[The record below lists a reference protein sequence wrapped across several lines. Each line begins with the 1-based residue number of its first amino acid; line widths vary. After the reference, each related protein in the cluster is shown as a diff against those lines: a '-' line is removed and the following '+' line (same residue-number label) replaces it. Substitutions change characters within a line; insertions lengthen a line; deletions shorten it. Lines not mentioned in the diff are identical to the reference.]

1 VLTQA
6 AHEEEGPEQDDEA
19 IPRAKV
25 SEILTIAQEED
36 LVEWFQVH
44 PLFYDQTLKD
54 FKMRAK
60 RERLLDEKAKLMG
73 LNGTC
78 PLNYS
83 NCLKSHVLIGG
94 CEVNVLRGMS
104 SECAQRD

>member
-1 VLTQA
+1 MFNVHIPESTPITQPDPEPD
-6 AHEEEGPEQDDEA
+6 HQEEASEEDDESV
-19 IPRAKV
+19 PRAKV
-25 SEILTIAQEED
+25 SEHLTIAQEQE
-36 LVEWFQVH
+36 LVEWFQAH

-78 PLNYS
+78 P
-83 NCLKSHVLIGG
+83 
-94 CEVNVLRGMS
+94 
-104 SECAQRD
+104 